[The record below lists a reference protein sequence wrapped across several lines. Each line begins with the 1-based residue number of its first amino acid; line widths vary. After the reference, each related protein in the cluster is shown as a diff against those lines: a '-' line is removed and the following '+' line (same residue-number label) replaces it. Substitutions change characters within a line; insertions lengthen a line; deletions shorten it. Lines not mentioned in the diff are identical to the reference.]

1 MLMRPSKAER
11 TVRMRKV
18 LARPWVGVQV
28 CHLLLMFFFKYLQ
41 FFSIFYS
48 SQTFPIKVYRSHRS
62 TNRGWD
68 FARSRYGVDSAYVG
82 RQTKT
87 LHSLQIDTRSR
98 QKTGNES
105 GRDERSADSV
115 KKLGKQFLAQQ
126 LNLFY
131 NFRNLIRLYVLSG
144 K

>member
-1 MLMRPSKAER
+1 MGWCSSVSVAFN
-11 TVRMRKV
+11 V
-18 LARPWVGVQV
+18 
-28 CHLLLMFFFKYLQ
+28 FFFESLQ

-68 FARSRYGVDSAYVG
+68 FARPRHGVDSAYVG
-82 RQTKT
+82 HQTKT
-87 LHSLQIDTRSR
+87 LHCLQIDTRSR

-126 LNLFY
+126 LNLFH